1 MKMSD
6 ADRAEAL
13 DALGGIIASKRKE
26 AIDARESSGIEAIW
40 MACEEAY
47 LGIDDANRSEFAN
60 AKWAKPTSMQGPVTV
75 ESVRNDESRSTAF
88 VRLTSRYVDAGAAK
102 LAEILLPA
110 DDKAFSFGPTPIP
123 EMVESQDD
131 MRPAVGPD
139 GAPIMRAPDPAAPV
153 AGPAPVPGTPVA
165 PPDQVPPAPGA
176 PSQPAAPAPQ
186 PVTIADMAKQVMDEA
201 KDKAEKAE
209 KRIYDWMI
217 ECGYQAE
224 NRKVIHDCAR
234 IGVGVLKGPFP
245 EMRKAQAMV
254 VENGVKTLKQSEK
267 IKPASKW
274 IDAWNLFPDGACGEN
289 IHHGDHIF
297 ERDYLAPR
305 LLKDLKKQ
313 KGYLEAQ
320 IDKVIKEGP
329 EKCNEDG
336 ANPNE
341 KQHKNRFQVWY
352 FYGTLTAKEMR
363 AANAIGIDEKLKDG
377 DDVYAIITMVNDSV
391 IRASINPLGSGRF
404 PYNAMPWSRRAGS
417 WAGVGVGEQVGM
429 PQRMCNAGTRALLN
443 NAGITCGPQIIIDRQ
458 SIMPGT
464 PGDWT
469 IRPNKIWFLE
479 PDAQIKDVTKAFTS
493 IEIQNIGAQLMP
505 VIEYAM
511 RLAEEASSIPL
522 ISQGQTGPT
531 TPDTLGATQLQN
543 NNANTLLRAIGY
555 GYDDHITDPVVHA
568 YYEWLMLDPSV
579 PDEEKGDFE
588 INAHGSAAMVERA
601 IQDQT
606 LAQMG
611 QMVLNPVFGVDPKKW
626 FAEWMKSKRLDPRA
640 MQYTE
645 EEQAKMAQTPPPPPV
660 PIAVAQINAAS
671 HEKIAGMS
679 AQQPGQPAQP
689 DTSAQTAQISANAK
703 LQEADMRA
711 KSAEQVAT
719 IRAKTEMSH
728 IEVERQIAADNANAR
743 HQERMDERELLLLK
757 YSLENKMTLDQVKV
771 DLAKTSMLD
780 ETKKQLAAAEI
791 QLAESEGDKDRMVGM
806 HQHNASLVR
815 DEIATEKTP

>member
-1 MKMSD
+1 MADRMKTTE
-6 ADRAEAL
+6 ADRAEML
-13 DALGGIIASKRKE
+13 DALGGVIVTKRKE
-26 AIDARESSGIEAIW
+26 AIDARKSSGIEAIW
-40 MACEEAY
+40 LACEEAY
-47 LGIDDANRSEFAN
+47 LGIDDANRHEFAD

-75 ESVRNDESRSTAF
+75 ESTRTDDSRSTAF

-110 DDKAFSFGPTPIP
+110 DDKAFKFGPTPIP
-123 EMVESQDD
+123 EMVESKDD
-131 MRPAVGPD
+131 TRPAIGANGAPMMRP
-139 GAPIMRAPDPAAPV
+139 PDPAAPAAPV
-153 AGPAPVPGTPVA
+153 APVPGA
-165 PPDQVPPAPGA
+165 PPVDPNAP
-176 PSQPAAPAPQ
+176 PAAPAPQ

-245 EMRKAQAMV
+245 ELRKSQAMV
-254 VENGVKTLKQSEK
+254 TENGGATLKQSEK

-313 KGYLEAQ
+313 KGYLSSQ
-320 IDKVIKEGP
+320 IDKVIREGP

-363 AANAIGIDEKLKDG
+363 AANAVGVDEKLRDT

-391 IRASINPLGSGRF
+391 IRASINPLGSGQF
-404 PYNAMPWSRRAGS
+404 PYYAMPWSRRAGS
-417 WAGVGVGEQVGM
+417 WAGVGVGEQVSM
-429 PQRMCNAGTRALLN
+429 PQRMCNGSTRALLN
-443 NAGITCGPQIIIDRQ
+443 NAGISCGPQFVIDRQ
-458 SIMPGT
+458 AIMPGT
-464 PGDWT
+464 PNDWR
-469 IRPNKIWFLE
+469 ILPNKIWFKE
-479 PDAQIKDVTKAFTS
+479 PDAQFDDVRKVFMVVD
-493 IEIQNIGAQLMP
+493 IPNVGAQMMA

-555 GYDDHITDPVVHA
+555 SYDDYITDPHVRA

-579 PDEEKGDFE
+579 PTDEKGDWE

-606 LAQMG
+606 YAQMG
-611 QMVLNPVFGVDPKKW
+611 QMVLNPVFGVNPKKW
-626 FAEWMKSKRLDPRA
+626 FAEWMKSKRLDARVI
-640 MQYTE
+640 QYTE

-671 HEKIAGMS
+671 HEKIAGMD
-679 AQQPGQPAQP
+679 AQQSGQPPQA
-689 DTSAQTAQISANAK
+689 DNSAQTATISANAK
-703 LQEADMRA
+703 LQDTKMRNE
-711 KSAEQVAT
+711 SAERIAQT
-719 IRAKTEMSH
+719 RAETEMAH
-728 IEVERQIAADNANAR
+728 VQTERQIAADNAAAR

-757 YSLENKMTLDQVKV
+757 YSLENKVTLDQVKV
-771 DLAKTSMLD
+771 DLAKTSMMD
-780 ETKKQLAAAEI
+780 QTKRDLASAEI
-791 QLAESEGDKDRMVGM
+791 SLAQSEGHQDRTHDMAK
-806 HQHNASLVR
+806 HAASLVR
-815 DEIATEKTP
+815 DEMSTAETP